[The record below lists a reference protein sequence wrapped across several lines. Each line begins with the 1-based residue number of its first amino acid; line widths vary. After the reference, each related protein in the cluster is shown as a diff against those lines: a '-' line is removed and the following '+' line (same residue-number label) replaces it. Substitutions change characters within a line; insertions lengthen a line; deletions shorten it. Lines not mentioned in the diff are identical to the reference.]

1 MMATLS
7 RFISK
12 LGERDMPFYKL
23 LHKADDFWW
32 DEQAASVFL
41 KLDDVLLLYITA
53 TDVVVSTI
61 IAVE

>member
-1 MMATLS
+1 
-7 RFISK
+7 
-12 LGERDMPFYKL
+12 MPFYKL

-32 DEQAASVFL
+32 DEQAAAVFL
-41 KLDDVLLLYITA
+41 ELDDVLLLYITA